1 MTVAPIIEEFRVSPY
16 AERHMLEKHG
26 VDLEDAVS
34 AAESTPRQTRTYSA
48 ESGENRYVIPGR
60 TETGRRLWVIFADDE
75 GGGTGRIITAYDPL
89 SKRDAARHKQMRG
102 D

>member
-1 MTVAPIIEEFRVSPY
+1 MAVAPIIEEFRVSPY

-26 VDLEDAVS
+26 VDLEDAVD
-34 AAESTPRQTRTYSA
+34 AAESTSRQTRTYSA
-48 ESGENRYVIPGR
+48 ESGENRYVIPGK
-60 TETGRRLWVIFADDE
+60 TEAGRRLWVIFADE

-89 SKRDAARHKQMRG
+89 SRRDAARHKQMRG